1 MSAGRLLLAVLVAL
15 LALAAIMLPVQD
27 LLGQAFAWMQA
38 NRSTAWAIFVLLY
51 VVATVCFIPGVPLT
65 LAGGALFGVGAGTV
79 LVSLGSTLGATA
91 AFLIGRTL
99 ARDWI
104 SRRIA
109 GWPRFQALDRAVASR
124 GFLVVLLSRPTPAL
138 PFFLLNYAFGV
149 TSVKLRE
156 YVLGSW
162 LGMIPATL
170 AYVYAGSVAA
180 NLAQALSGQIKLGP
194 SAWALLGVGFA
205 ATIGVVVLVTRIAR
219 RQLDRAM
226 AGVAPSAP
234 SAPSAAAQGEDR

>member
-1 MSAGRLLLAVLVAL
+1 
-15 LALAAIMLPVQD
+15 
-27 LLGQAFAWMQA
+27 
-38 NRSTAWAIFVLLY
+38 
-51 VVATVCFIPGVPLT
+51 
-65 LAGGALFGVGAGTV
+65 
-79 LVSLGSTLGATA
+79 
-91 AFLIGRTL
+91 
-99 ARDWI
+99 
-104 SRRIA
+104 
-109 GWPRFQALDRAVASR
+109 
-124 GFLVVLLSRPTPAL
+124 VVLLSRLTPAL